1 MSALSPT
8 AIAALRDR
16 LRGAVIAPTD
26 PAYETARRVWNGL
39 IDRRPALIVRCTG
52 TADVLA
58 ALAFAREQGLPVALR
73 GGGHNVAG
81 NAVCDDGLALDLS
94 PMKGLWVDPAARTAL
109 AQPGLTWGE
118 FDRETQVFGL
128 ATTGGLVSTTGI
140 AGLTLGGGIG
150 WLMRRHGLTCD
161 NLRAVQLVTA
171 AGQVVRASPHENA
184 DLFWAVRGAGHNF
197 GAVVALEY
205 QLHPVGPMVLGG
217 PVLYR
222 AAQAAEVLAFF
233 RDWTRTAPDDLTAM
247 VVFLTAPPAPFIPPA
262 LHGQPMVAI
271 AVCYSGPLAEGEK
284 VLVPLR
290 AFGPPAVD
298 LIGPLP
304 YTALQSLFDH
314 AAPAGLANYWKSGYL
329 PQLSDQALAVIGAHS
344 AALPTPLSQVHLHHL
359 EGAVSRVPAEAT
371 AFAHRTA
378 GYALN
383 IIATWTAPE
392 EAEAARGWVRRFW
405 EAIQPFT
412 DGVYVNFLG
421 ADEPERVRAAYGP
434 HYERLVA
441 LKTRYDP
448 DNMFRF
454 NQNIRPRPG
463 A

>member
-217 PVLYR
+217 GR
-222 AAQAAEVLAFF
+222 SS
-233 RDWTRTAPDDLTAM
+233 T
-247 VVFLTAPPAPFIPPA
+247 
-262 LHGQPMVAI
+262 G
-271 AVCYSGPLAEGEK
+271 
-284 VLVPLR
+284 
-290 AFGPPAVD
+290 
-298 LIGPLP
+298 
-304 YTALQSLFDH
+304 
-314 AAPAGLANYWKSGYL
+314 
-329 PQLSDQALAVIGAHS
+329 
-344 AALPTPLSQVHLHHL
+344 
-359 EGAVSRVPAEAT
+359 
-371 AFAHRTA
+371 
-378 GYALN
+378 
-383 IIATWTAPE
+383 
-392 EAEAARGWVRRFW
+392 
-405 EAIQPFT
+405 
-412 DGVYVNFLG
+412 
-421 ADEPERVRAAYGP
+421 
-434 HYERLVA
+434 
-441 LKTRYDP
+441 
-448 DNMFRF
+448 
-454 NQNIRPRPG
+454 RPRPPRFWPSSATG
-463 A
+463 PAPRRTT